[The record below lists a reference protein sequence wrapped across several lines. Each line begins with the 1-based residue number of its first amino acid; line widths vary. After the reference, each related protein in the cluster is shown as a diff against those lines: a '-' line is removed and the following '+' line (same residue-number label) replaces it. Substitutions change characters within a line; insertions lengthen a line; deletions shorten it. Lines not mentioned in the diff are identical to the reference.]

1 MGSDLLPRRPAVG
14 VDTFLR
20 LASNYRET
28 ADGPLEFARE
38 VQSPWLSLGR
48 LFSAVSL
55 CWLVA

>member
-14 VDTFLR
+14 VDKFLR
-20 LASNYRET
+20 LASNSRET

-38 VQSPWLSLGR
+38 VQAPRLSLGR
-48 LFSAVSL
+48 LFSAGSP